1 MKHDAEREWAGRS
14 GGAQRSV
21 ALLAFGAASVV
32 LALFIGCIACN
43 TLGSVLPEG
52 AVRAWYLPLGLFLA
66 VLRVGARR
74 NSRRPLSLALF
85 LLGIGALTARA
96 YDARGADAL
105 GVDVAD
111 QDESS
116 PHF

>member
-1 MKHDAEREWAGRS
+1 MKHDAERDWAGRDD
-14 GGAQRSV
+14 GPQRSAV
-21 ALLAFGAASVV
+21 LLAFGAASVV
-32 LALFIGCIACN
+32 LALVIGCITCN
-43 TLGSVLPEG
+43 TVGAVLCEG
-52 AVRAWYLPLGLFLA
+52 AMRAWYLPLGLFLA

-85 LLGIGALTARA
+85 LLGLGALTARA
-96 YDARGADAL
+96 YDARGADVS

-111 QDESS
+111 PDELS